1 MPLLIYRHQHFI
13 FGLCIWHHFFLV
25 PFVYFSL
32 QDSVSAESV
41 EAGSNQ
47 EHIDKCTL
55 PFLLHLALQAPRL
68 VDQIS
73 EKVTDL
79 RK

>member
-1 MPLLIYRHQHFI
+1 MAI
-13 FGLCIWHHFFLV
+13 
-25 PFVYFSL
+25 
-32 QDSVSAESV
+32 
-41 EAGSNQ
+41 GSDQ

-79 RK
+79 RKLLSLLLAGLIPAMTAQGRGRLRTNIFNDK